1 MTTVSIVIPVYNAEN
16 YITECVE
23 SALSQSF
30 KDIEIIA
37 IDDGSSDRSL
47 EILKKFADKIKI
59 ISKENG
65 GTSSA
70 LNAGIKI
77 MTGDWF
83 KWLSA
88 DDVLYPNAI
97 EELILESNK
106 VKNKENC
113 IFYSSYDIIDSY
125 GKIIKHFIEPNY
137 NSLISFDLN
146 VILLDHH
153 IGNGTTSLIS
163 KSAID
168 QFGKF
173 DEHIGFAEDY
183 ELWLRYCL
191 LHNCRL
197 HLVPKILAKYR
208 VHETQ
213 LSKEKILTAFE
224 NREKIK
230 KLVLSKM
237 EQSKREKYKIALN
250 QFRKKEELSVRSRH
264 IIRDLIL
271 RILPKTASK
280 KIIKKYFEFKKE

>member
-1 MTTVSIVIPVYNAEN
+1 MTTVSIVIPVYNAEK
-16 YITECVE
+16 YIMECVE

>member
-1 MTTVSIVIPVYNAEN
+1 MTTVSIVIPVFNAEK
-16 YITECVE
+16 YIAECVD
-23 SALSQSF
+23 SALNQSF

-37 IDDGSSDRSL
+37 INDGSSDRL
-47 EILKKFADKIKI
+47 IFILKQYTDKIKI

-65 GTSSA
+65 GTASA

-97 EELILESNK
+97 DELISESNK
-106 VKNKENC
+106 VENNEKC
-113 IFYSSYDIIDSY
+113 IFYSNYDIINSH

-137 NSLISFDLN
+137 NNLTSFELN
-146 VILLDHH
+146 VILLDHF
-153 IGNGTTSLIS
+153 IGNATTSLIP
-163 KSAID
+163 KLAID
-168 QFGKF
+168 HFGKF
-173 DEHIGFAEDY
+173 DEQIGFAEDY
-183 ELWLRYCL
+183 DLWLRYCL
-191 LHNCRL
+191 LYNCRL

-224 NREKIK
+224 NKEKIK

-237 EQSKREKYKIALN
+237 DQSKREKYEIALK
-250 QFRKKEELSVRSRH
+250 QFRKNEELSIKSRH
-264 IIRDLIL
+264 MVRDLIL
-271 RILPKTASK
+271 RFLPKAASK
-280 KIIKKYFEFKKE
+280 KIIKKYLDFKKD